1 MPIVRAAREVNDRQ
15 RERVIEKLLAELK
28 ILKGKTI
35 GFLGIAFKPLT
46 DDLRDAPALQLG
58 KSLLERGAKV
68 RVHDPVALSRAKAEA
83 GLALDYCETV
93 TAVAEGADALVLAT
107 EWPEYQALPWADLA
121 RSMRSAILLDGRN
134 ALQRSTIEGA
144 GFRYIGMGR

>member
-1 MPIVRAAREVNDRQ
+1 VRAAREVNDHQRQ
-15 RERVIEKLLAELK
+15 RVIEKLLGELK

-68 RVHDPVALSRAKAEA
+68 RVHDPVALARAKAES
-83 GLALDYCETV
+83 GLALEYCESV
-93 TAVAEGADALVLAT
+93 AAVANGADALVLAT
-107 EWPEYQALPWADLA
+107 EWPEYQGLPWADLA
-121 RSMRSAILLDGRN
+121 RSMRSPIILDGRN
-134 ALQRSTIEGA
+134 ALPRLVLQDA